1 MKSTNIYR
9 TVLTALFLSTVL
21 APAVADNNDVV
32 ISNAEENYRVTLR
45 GGVPVVVNTA
55 EVNYQLNSTIGQTIQ
70 PAVYYGDFISLNKAD
85 CSRSAAAYK
94 TATPENVFYDDTK
107 VCFFTTVLDRKHK
120 TAKFTY
126 TRTFNDA
133 RYWARVYLS
142 ADCFVQH
149 KQVTVTLPKSLA
161 GWRIV
166 PRNCGSNIRFSKSA
180 TSSDSVFT
188 FTIDSLPPLS
198 DDDNQPPLSAV
209 QPHFIVVGPFANVDS
224 LYRWTS
230 RMQQVDCSLP
240 DQARLIATITKGCQT
255 PEQKISATYGWV
267 QRNIRYVAY
276 EAGVSG
282 HRPDRPAEVLRKRY
296 GDCKGMALLLRTLLR
311 AEGIDARLAD
321 IGTRDNVTIR
331 MSDFPCLA
339 ASNHVVCAVLLKGR
353 TYWLDATANYT
364 PYDYIPQHIQGQ
376 QALVE
381 NGDGYLLKDVPT
393 LPASSSV
400 DRLTYHY
407 SIAPDGTL
415 KGTAT
420 YRLSGDMKEY
430 MFSVLARLKQKEQNE
445 FLADN
450 LNNDDHS
457 NTVSDVVFDGEHPE
471 QEWTSFSGKV
481 TNSHAVQRIDG
492 DTYIELNPH
501 NNYFTMRIDTAGR
514 KQDFMLPLYCNIE
527 REVNVALPS
536 GSKVTFLP
544 KPFTA
549 TLPQGTFSCT
559 FRQDKGRVVFVQQ
572 MHITNRR
579 IALADIPAW
588 NKTIG
593 QWTEACNQQ
602 VIIH

>member
-1 MKSTNIYR
+1 MKINNMYR
-9 TVLTALFLSTVL
+9 TVFTMLLLGTALM
-21 APAVADNNDVV
+21 AAAADDNDVV
-32 ISNAEENYRVTLR
+32 ISGAADNYRVTLR
-45 GGVPVVVNTA
+45 DGVPVVVNTA
-55 EVNYQLNSTIGQTIQ
+55 EVNYRINSTIGQTIQ
-70 PAVYYGDFISLNKAD
+70 PAVYYGDFISLNKAN
-85 CSRSAAAYK
+85 CSRATAAYK

-107 VCFFTTVLDRKHK
+107 VCFFTTTLDRKHPE
-120 TAKFTY
+120 ARFSY
-126 TRTFNDA
+126 TRTFSDA
-133 RYWARVYLS
+133 RYWARVYFS
-142 ADCFVQH
+142 DDYFIQH
-149 KQVTVTLPKSLA
+149 KQVTVTLPKSLS
-161 GWRIV
+161 GWRVI
-166 PRNCGSNIRFSKSA
+166 PRNCGGNIRLTRSA

-188 FTIDSLPPLS
+188 FTIDSLPPMT

-224 LYRWTS
+224 LYRWTC

-240 DQARLIATITKGCQT
+240 GQSQLLGTITKGCQT
-255 PEQKISATYGWV
+255 PEQKLSAIYGWV

-311 AEGIDARLAD
+311 AEGFDARLAE

-339 ASNHVVCAVLLKGR
+339 ASNHVICAVMLKGR
-353 TYWLDATANYT
+353 TYWLDATVNYT

-381 NGDGYLLKDVPT
+381 NGDSYLLEDVPT

-400 DRLTYHY
+400 DRLSCHY
-407 SIAPDGTL
+407 SLAADGSL
-415 KGTAT
+415 KGTAE
-420 YRLSGDMKEY
+420 YRVSGDMKEY
-430 MFSVLARLKQKEQNE
+430 MFSLLSRLKHKEQNE

-457 NTVSDVVFDGEHPE
+457 NAVSDVAFDGEHPE
-471 QEWTSFSGKV
+471 QEWATFSGKV
-481 TNSHAVQRIDG
+481 TNSHAVQRLDG

-501 NNYFTMRIDTAGR
+501 NNYFTMRIDTTGR

-527 REVNVALPS
+527 REVVVSLPT

-544 KPFTA
+544 KPFIA
-549 TLPQGTFSCT
+549 TLPQGTLSCT
-559 FRQDKGRVVFVQQ
+559 FRQGNGSVIFVQQ

-579 IALADIPAW
+579 IALTDIPAW
-588 NKTIG
+588 NKAID

>member
-1 MKSTNIYR
+1 MKINNMYR
-9 TVLTALFLSTVL
+9 TVFTMLLLGTALM
-21 APAVADNNDVV
+21 AAAADDNDVV
-32 ISNAEENYRVTLR
+32 INDAADNYRVTLR
-45 GGVPVVVNTA
+45 DGVPVVVNTA
-55 EVNYQLNSTIGQTIQ
+55 EVNYRLNSTIGQTIQ
-70 PAVYYGDFISLNKAD
+70 PAVYYGDFISLNKAN
-85 CSRSAAAYK
+85 CSRATAAYK

-107 VCFFTTVLDRKHK
+107 VCFFTTTLDRKHPE
-120 TAKFTY
+120 ARFSY
-126 TRTFNDA
+126 TRTFSDA
-133 RYWARVYLS
+133 RYWARVYFS
-142 ADCFVQH
+142 DDYFIQH
-149 KQVTVTLPKSLA
+149 KQVTVTLPKSLS
-161 GWRIV
+161 GWRVI
-166 PRNCGSNIRFSKSA
+166 PRNCGGNIRLTRSA

-188 FTIDSLPPLS
+188 FTIDSLPPLT

-224 LYRWTS
+224 LYRWTC

-240 DQARLIATITKGCQT
+240 GQSQLLGTITKGCQT
-255 PEQKISATYGWV
+255 PEQKLSAIYGWV

-311 AEGIDARLAD
+311 AEGFDARLAE

-339 ASNHVVCAVLLKGR
+339 ASNHVICAVMLKGR
-353 TYWLDATANYT
+353 TYWLDATVNYT

-381 NGDGYLLKDVPT
+381 NGDSYLLEDVPT

-400 DRLTYHY
+400 DRLSCHY
-407 SIAPDGTL
+407 SLAADGSL
-415 KGTAT
+415 KGTAE
-420 YRLSGDMKEY
+420 YRVSGDMKEY
-430 MFSVLARLKQKEQNE
+430 MFSVLSRLKHKEQNE

-457 NTVSDVVFDGEHPE
+457 NAVSNVAFDGEHPE
-471 QEWTSFSGKV
+471 QEWATFSGKV
-481 TNSHAVQRIDG
+481 TNSHAVQRLDG

-527 REVNVALPS
+527 REVVVSLPT

-549 TLPQGTFSCT
+549 TLPQGTLSCT
-559 FRQDKGRVVFVQQ
+559 FRQGKGSVIFVQQ

-579 IALADIPAW
+579 IALTDIPAW
-588 NKTIG
+588 NKAID

>member
-1 MKSTNIYR
+1 MKINNMYR
-9 TVLTALFLSTVL
+9 TAFTMLLLGTALM
-21 APAVADNNDVV
+21 AAAADDNDVV
-32 ISNAEENYRVTLR
+32 ISGAADNYRVTLR
-45 GGVPVVVNTA
+45 DGVPVVVNTA
-55 EVNYQLNSTIGQTIQ
+55 EVNYRLNSTIGQTIQ
-70 PAVYYGDFISLNKAD
+70 PAVYYGDFISLNKAN
-85 CSRSAAAYK
+85 CSRATAAYK

-107 VCFFTTVLDRKHK
+107 VCFFTTTLDRKHPE
-120 TAKFTY
+120 ARFSY
-126 TRTFNDA
+126 TRTFSDA
-133 RYWARVYLS
+133 RYWARVYFS
-142 ADCFVQH
+142 DDYFIQH
-149 KQVTVTLPKSLA
+149 KQVTVTLPKSLS
-161 GWRIV
+161 GWRVI
-166 PRNCGSNIRFSKSA
+166 PRNCGRNIQFTKSA
-180 TSSDSVFT
+180 TASDSVFT
-188 FTIDSLPPLS
+188 FTIDSLPSLT

-224 LYRWTS
+224 LYRWTC

-240 DQARLIATITKGCQT
+240 GQSQLLGTITKGCQT
-255 PEQKISATYGWV
+255 PEQKLSAIYGWV

-430 MFSVLARLKQKEQNE
+430 MFSVLARLKKKEQNE

-481 TNSHAVQRIDG
+481 TNSHAVQRLDG

-501 NNYFTMRIDTAGR
+501 NNYFTMRIDTTGR

-527 REVNVALPS
+527 REVVVSLPT

-549 TLPQGTFSCT
+549 TLPQGTLSCT
-559 FRQDKGRVVFVQQ
+559 FRQGNGSVIFVQQ

-579 IALADIPAW
+579 IALTDIPAW
-588 NKTIG
+588 NKAID

>member
-1 MKSTNIYR
+1 MKINYMYR
-9 TVLTALFLSTVL
+9 TAFTMLLLGTALM
-21 APAVADNNDVV
+21 AAAADDNDVV
-32 ISNAEENYRVTLR
+32 INDAADNYRVTLR
-45 GGVPVVVNTA
+45 DGVPVVVNTA
-55 EVNYQLNSTIGQTIQ
+55 EVNYRLNSTIGQTIQ
-70 PAVYYGDFISLNKAD
+70 PAVYYGDFISLNKAN
-85 CSRSAAAYK
+85 CSRATAAYK

-107 VCFFTTVLDRKHK
+107 VCFFTTTLDRKHPE
-120 TAKFTY
+120 ARFSY
-126 TRTFNDA
+126 TRTFSDA
-133 RYWARVYLS
+133 RYWARVYFS
-142 ADCFVQH
+142 DDYFIQH
-149 KQVTVTLPKSLA
+149 KQVTVTLPKSLS

-166 PRNCGSNIRFSKSA
+166 PRNCGRNIQFTKSA
-180 TSSDSVFT
+180 TASDSVFT
-188 FTIDSLPPLS
+188 FTIDSLPSLT

-224 LYRWTS
+224 LYRWTC

-240 DQARLIATITKGCQT
+240 GQSQLLGTITKGCQT
-255 PEQKISATYGWV
+255 PEQKLSAIYGWV

-311 AEGIDARLAD
+311 AEGFDARLAE

-339 ASNHVVCAVLLKGR
+339 ASNHVICAVMLKGR
-353 TYWLDATANYT
+353 TYWLDATVNYT

-381 NGDGYLLKDVPT
+381 NGDSYLLEDVPT

-400 DRLTYHY
+400 DRLSCHY
-407 SIAPDGTL
+407 SLAADGSL
-415 KGTAT
+415 KGTAE
-420 YRLSGDMKEY
+420 YRVSGDMKEY
-430 MFSVLARLKQKEQNE
+430 MFSVLSRLKHKEQNE

-457 NTVSDVVFDGEHPE
+457 NAVSDVAFDGEHPE
-471 QEWTSFSGKV
+471 QEWATFSGKV
-481 TNSHAVQRIDG
+481 TNSHAVQRLDG

-527 REVNVALPS
+527 REVVVSLPT

-549 TLPQGTFSCT
+549 TLPQGTLSCT
-559 FRQDKGRVVFVQQ
+559 FRQGNGSVIFVQQ

-579 IALADIPAW
+579 IALTDIPAW
-588 NKTIG
+588 NKAID

>member
-1 MKSTNIYR
+1 MKINYMYR
-9 TVLTALFLSTVL
+9 TAFIMLLLGTALM
-21 APAVADNNDVV
+21 AAAADDNDVV
-32 ISNAEENYRVTLR
+32 ISGAADNYRVTLR
-45 GGVPVVVNTA
+45 DGVPVVVNTA
-55 EVNYQLNSTIGQTIQ
+55 EVNYRLNSTIGQTIQ
-70 PAVYYGDFISLNKAD
+70 PAVYYGDFISLNKAN
-85 CSRSAAAYK
+85 CSRATAAYK

-107 VCFFTTVLDRKHK
+107 VCFFTTTLDRKHPE
-120 TAKFTY
+120 ARFSY
-126 TRTFNDA
+126 TRTFSDT
-133 RYWARVYLS
+133 RYWARVYFS
-142 ADCFVQH
+142 DDYFIQH
-149 KQVTVTLPKSLA
+149 KQVTVTLPKSLS
-161 GWRIV
+161 GWRVI
-166 PRNCGSNIRFSKSA
+166 PRNCGGNIRLTRSA

-188 FTIDSLPPLS
+188 FTIDSLPPLT

-224 LYRWTS
+224 LYRWTC

-240 DQARLIATITKGCQT
+240 GQSQLLGTITKGCQT
-255 PEQKISATYGWV
+255 PEQKLSAIYGWV

-311 AEGIDARLAD
+311 AEGFDARLAE

-339 ASNHVVCAVLLKGR
+339 ASNHVICAVMLKGR
-353 TYWLDATANYT
+353 TYWLDATVNYT

-381 NGDGYLLKDVPT
+381 NGDSYLLEDVPT

-400 DRLTYHY
+400 DRLSCHY
-407 SIAPDGTL
+407 SLTADGSL
-415 KGTAT
+415 KGTAE
-420 YRLSGDMKEY
+420 YRVSGDMKEY
-430 MFSVLARLKQKEQNE
+430 MFSVLSRLKHKEQNE

-457 NTVSDVVFDGEHPE
+457 NAVSDVAFDGEHPE
-471 QEWTSFSGKV
+471 QEWATFSGKV
-481 TNSHAVQRIDG
+481 TNSHAVQRLDG

-501 NNYFTMRIDTAGR
+501 NNYFTMRIDTTGR

-527 REVNVALPS
+527 REVVVSLPT

-549 TLPQGTFSCT
+549 TLPQGTLSCT
-559 FRQDKGRVVFVQQ
+559 FRQGNGSVIFVQQ

-579 IALADIPAW
+579 IALTDIPAW
-588 NKTIG
+588 NKAID

>member
-1 MKSTNIYR
+1 MKYVNMYR
-9 TVLTALFLSTVL
+9 SILTLLFLGIALMPV
-21 APAVADNNDVV
+21 VADDNDVV
-32 ISNAEENYRVTLR
+32 ISEATDNYRVTLR
-45 GGVPVVVNTA
+45 DGRPVVVNTA
-55 EVNYQLNSTIGQTIQ
+55 EVTYQLNSTIGQTIQ

-85 CSRSAAAYK
+85 CSRATAAYK

-107 VCFFTTVLDRKHK
+107 VCFFTTTLDRKHK
-120 TAKFTY
+120 EAKFSY
-126 TRTFNDA
+126 TRTFSDA
-133 RYWARVYLS
+133 RYWARVYFS
-142 ADCFVQH
+142 DDYFVQH
-149 KQVTVTLPKSLA
+149 KRVTVTLPKSLS

-166 PRNCGSNIRFSKSA
+166 PRNCGSNIQFTKSA
-180 TSSDSVFT
+180 TASDSVFT
-188 FTIDSLPPLS
+188 FTIDSLPPLT

-224 LYRWTS
+224 LYRWTC

-240 DQARLIATITKGCQT
+240 GQSQLLGTITKGCQT
-255 PEQKISATYGWV
+255 PEQKLSAIYGWV

-311 AEGIDARLAD
+311 AEGFDARLAE

-339 ASNHVVCAVLLKGR
+339 ASNHVICAVMLKGR
-353 TYWLDATANYT
+353 TYWLDATVNYT
-364 PYDYIPQHIQGQ
+364 PYNYIPQHIQGQ

-381 NGDGYLLKDVPT
+381 NGDSYLLEDVPT

-400 DRLTYHY
+400 DRLSYHY
-407 SIAPDGTL
+407 SLAADGSL
-415 KGTAT
+415 KGTAE
-420 YRLSGDMKEY
+420 YRVSGDMKEY
-430 MFSVLARLKQKEQNE
+430 MFSVLSRLKHKEQNE

-457 NTVSDVVFDGEHPE
+457 NAVSDVAFDGEHPE
-471 QEWTSFSGKV
+471 QEWASFSGKV
-481 TNSHAVQRIDG
+481 TNSHAVQRLDG

-527 REVNVALPS
+527 REVVVSLPT

-549 TLPQGTFSCT
+549 TLPQGTLSCT
-559 FRQDKGRVVFVQQ
+559 FRQGKGSVTFVQQ

-579 IALADIPAW
+579 IALTDIPSW
-588 NKTIG
+588 NKAID

>member
-1 MKSTNIYR
+1 M
-9 TVLTALFLSTVL
+9 
-21 APAVADNNDVV
+21 
-32 ISNAEENYRVTLR
+32 
-45 GGVPVVVNTA
+45 
-55 EVNYQLNSTIGQTIQ
+55 
-70 PAVYYGDFISLNKAD
+70 
-85 CSRSAAAYK
+85 
-94 TATPENVFYDDTK
+94 
-107 VCFFTTVLDRKHK
+107 
-120 TAKFTY
+120 
-126 TRTFNDA
+126 
-133 RYWARVYLS
+133 
-142 ADCFVQH
+142 
-149 KQVTVTLPKSLA
+149 
-161 GWRIV
+161 
-166 PRNCGSNIRFSKSA
+166 
-180 TSSDSVFT
+180 FT

-339 ASNHVVCAVLLKGR
+339 ASNHVVCAVMLKGR

-400 DRLTYHY
+400 DRLAYHY
-407 SIAPDGTL
+407 SLAPDGTL

-492 DTYIELNPH
+492 DTYIDRKSTRLNSSHP
-501 NNYFTMRIDTAGR
+501 
-514 KQDFMLPLYCNIE
+514 
-527 REVNVALPS
+527 
-536 GSKVTFLP
+536 
-544 KPFTA
+544 
-549 TLPQGTFSCT
+549 
-559 FRQDKGRVVFVQQ
+559 
-572 MHITNRR
+572 
-579 IALADIPAW
+579 
-588 NKTIG
+588 
-593 QWTEACNQQ
+593 
-602 VIIH
+602 

>member
-1 MKSTNIYR
+1 MKINYMYR
-9 TVLTALFLSTVL
+9 TAFTMLLLGTALM
-21 APAVADNNDVV
+21 AAAADDNDVV
-32 ISNAEENYRVTLR
+32 ISGAADNYRVTLR
-45 GGVPVVVNTA
+45 DGVPVVVNTA
-55 EVNYQLNSTIGQTIQ
+55 EVNYRLNSTIGQTIQ
-70 PAVYYGDFISLNKAD
+70 PAVYYGDFISLNKAN
-85 CSRSAAAYK
+85 CSRATAAYK

-107 VCFFTTVLDRKHK
+107 VCFFTTTLDRKHPE
-120 TAKFTY
+120 ARFSY
-126 TRTFNDA
+126 TRTFSDA
-133 RYWARVYLS
+133 RYWARVYFS
-142 ADCFVQH
+142 DDYFIQH
-149 KQVTVTLPKSLA
+149 KQVTVTLPKSLS

-166 PRNCGSNIRFSKSA
+166 PRNCGRNIQFTKSA
-180 TSSDSVFT
+180 TASDSVFT
-188 FTIDSLPPLS
+188 FTIDSLPSLT

-224 LYRWTS
+224 LYRWTC

-240 DQARLIATITKGCQT
+240 GQSQLLGTITKGCQT
-255 PEQKISATYGWV
+255 PEQKLSAIYGWV

-311 AEGIDARLAD
+311 AEGFDARLAE

-339 ASNHVVCAVLLKGR
+339 ASNHVICAVMLKGR
-353 TYWLDATANYT
+353 TYWLDATVNYT

-381 NGDGYLLKDVPT
+381 NGDSYLLEDVPT

-400 DRLTYHY
+400 DRLSCHY
-407 SIAPDGTL
+407 SLAADGSL
-415 KGTAT
+415 KGTAE
-420 YRLSGDMKEY
+420 YRVSGDMKEY
-430 MFSVLARLKQKEQNE
+430 MFSVLSRLKHKEQNE

-457 NTVSDVVFDGEHPE
+457 NAVSDVAFDGEHPE
-471 QEWTSFSGKV
+471 QEWATFSGKV
-481 TNSHAVQRIDG
+481 TNSHAVQRLDG

-527 REVNVALPS
+527 REVVVSLPT

-549 TLPQGTFSCT
+549 TLPQGTLSCT
-559 FRQDKGRVVFVQQ
+559 FRQGKGSVIFVQQ

-579 IALADIPAW
+579 IALTDIPAW
-588 NKTIG
+588 NKAID

>member
-1 MKSTNIYR
+1 MKYVNMYR
-9 TVLTALFLSTVL
+9 SILTLLFLGIALMPV
-21 APAVADNNDVV
+21 VADDNDVV
-32 ISNAEENYRVTLR
+32 ISEATDNYRVTLR
-45 GGVPVVVNTA
+45 DGRPVVVNTA
-55 EVNYQLNSTIGQTIQ
+55 EVTYQLNSTIGQTIQ

-85 CSRSAAAYK
+85 CSRATAAYK

-107 VCFFTTVLDRKHK
+107 VCFFTTTLDRKHK
-120 TAKFTY
+120 EAKFSY
-126 TRTFNDA
+126 TRTFSDA

-142 ADCFVQH
+142 DDYFVQH
-149 KQVTVTLPKSLA
+149 KRVTVTLPKSLS

-166 PRNCGSNIRFSKSA
+166 PRNCGSNIQFTKSA
-180 TSSDSVFT
+180 TASDSVFT
-188 FTIDSLPPLS
+188 FTIDSLPPLT

-224 LYRWTS
+224 LYRWTC

-240 DQARLIATITKGCQT
+240 GQSQLLGTITKGCQT
-255 PEQKISATYGWV
+255 PEQKLSAIYGWV

-311 AEGIDARLAD
+311 AEGFDARLAE

-331 MSDFPCLA
+331 VSDFPCLA
-339 ASNHVVCAVLLKGR
+339 ASNHVICAVMLKGR
-353 TYWLDATANYT
+353 TYWLDATVNYT
-364 PYDYIPQHIQGQ
+364 PYNYIPQHIQGQ

-381 NGDGYLLKDVPT
+381 NGDSYLLEDVPT

-400 DRLTYHY
+400 DRLSCHY
-407 SIAPDGTL
+407 SLAADGSL
-415 KGTAT
+415 KGTAE
-420 YRLSGDMKEY
+420 YRVSGDMKEY
-430 MFSVLARLKQKEQNE
+430 MFSVLSRLKHKEQNE

-457 NTVSDVVFDGEHPE
+457 NAVSDVAFDGEHPE
-471 QEWTSFSGKV
+471 QEWATFSGKV
-481 TNSHAVQRIDG
+481 TNSHAVQRLDG

-501 NNYFTMRIDTAGR
+501 NNYFTMRIDTTGR

-527 REVNVALPS
+527 REVVVSLPT

-549 TLPQGTFSCT
+549 TLPQGTLSCT
-559 FRQDKGRVVFVQQ
+559 FRQGNGSVIFVQQ

-579 IALADIPAW
+579 IALTDIPAW
-588 NKTIG
+588 NKAID

>member
-1 MKSTNIYR
+1 MKYVNMYR
-9 TVLTALFLSTVL
+9 SILTLLFLGIALMPV
-21 APAVADNNDVV
+21 VADDNDVV
-32 ISNAEENYRVTLR
+32 ISEATDNYRVTLR
-45 GGVPVVVNTA
+45 DGRPVVVNTA
-55 EVNYQLNSTIGQTIQ
+55 EVTYQLNSTIGQTIQ

-85 CSRSAAAYK
+85 CSRATAAYK

-107 VCFFTTVLDRKHK
+107 VCFFTTTLDRKHK
-120 TAKFTY
+120 EAKFSY
-126 TRTFNDA
+126 TRTFSDA
-133 RYWARVYLS
+133 RYWARVYFS
-142 ADCFVQH
+142 DDYFIQH
-149 KQVTVTLPKSLA
+149 KRVTVTLPKSLS

-166 PRNCGSNIRFSKSA
+166 PRNCGSNIQFTKSA
-180 TSSDSVFT
+180 TASDSVFT
-188 FTIDSLPPLS
+188 FTIDSLPPLT

-224 LYRWTS
+224 LYRWTC

-240 DQARLIATITKGCQT
+240 GQSQLLGTITKGCQT
-255 PEQKISATYGWV
+255 PEQKLSAIYGWV

-311 AEGIDARLAD
+311 AEGFDARLAE

-339 ASNHVVCAVLLKGR
+339 ASNHVICAVMLKGR
-353 TYWLDATANYT
+353 TYWLDATVNYT
-364 PYDYIPQHIQGQ
+364 PYNYIPQHIQGQ

-381 NGDGYLLKDVPT
+381 NGDSYLLEDVPT

-400 DRLTYHY
+400 DRLAYHY

-430 MFSVLARLKQKEQNE
+430 MFSVLARLKHKEQNE

-457 NTVSDVVFDGEHPE
+457 NAVSDVAFDGEHPE
-471 QEWTSFSGKV
+471 QEWATFSGKV
-481 TNSHAVQRIDG
+481 TNSHAVQRLDG

-501 NNYFTMRIDTAGR
+501 NNYFTMRIDTTGR

-527 REVNVALPS
+527 REVVVSLPT

-549 TLPQGTFSCT
+549 TLPQGTLSCT
-559 FRQDKGRVVFVQQ
+559 FRQGKGSVTFVQQ

-588 NKTIG
+588 NKAIG

>member
-1 MKSTNIYR
+1 MKYVNMYR
-9 TVLTALFLSTVL
+9 SILTLLFLGIALMPV
-21 APAVADNNDVV
+21 VADDNDVV
-32 ISNAEENYRVTLR
+32 ISEATDNYRVTLR
-45 GGVPVVVNTA
+45 DGRPVVVNTA
-55 EVNYQLNSTIGQTIQ
+55 EVTYQLNSTIGQTIQ

-85 CSRSAAAYK
+85 CSRATAAYK

-107 VCFFTTVLDRKHK
+107 VCFFTTTLDRKHK
-120 TAKFTY
+120 EAKFSY
-126 TRTFNDA
+126 TRTFSDA

-142 ADCFVQH
+142 DDYFVQH
-149 KQVTVTLPKSLA
+149 KQVTVTLPKSLS

-166 PRNCGSNIRFSKSA
+166 PRNCGSNIQFTKSA
-180 TSSDSVFT
+180 TASDSVFT
-188 FTIDSLPPLS
+188 FTIDSLPPLT

-224 LYRWTS
+224 LYRWTC

-240 DQARLIATITKGCQT
+240 GQSQLLGTITKGCQT
-255 PEQKISATYGWV
+255 PEQKLSAIYGWV

-311 AEGIDARLAD
+311 AEGFDARLAE

-339 ASNHVVCAVLLKGR
+339 ASNHVICAVMLKGR
-353 TYWLDATANYT
+353 TYWLDATVNYT
-364 PYDYIPQHIQGQ
+364 PYNYIPQHIQGQ

-381 NGDGYLLKDVPT
+381 NGDSYLLEDVPT

-400 DRLTYHY
+400 DRLSYHY
-407 SIAPDGTL
+407 SLAADGSL
-415 KGTAT
+415 KGTAE
-420 YRLSGDMKEY
+420 YRVSGDMKEY
-430 MFSVLARLKQKEQNE
+430 MFSVLSRLKHKEQNE

-457 NTVSDVVFDGEHPE
+457 NAVSDVVFGGEHPE
-471 QEWTSFSGKV
+471 QEWATFSGKV
-481 TNSHAVQRIDG
+481 TNSHAVQRLDG

-501 NNYFTMRIDTAGR
+501 NNYFTMRIDTTGR

-527 REVNVALPS
+527 REVVVSLPT

-549 TLPQGTFSCT
+549 TLPQGTLSCT
-559 FRQDKGRVVFVQQ
+559 FRQGKGSVTFVQQ

-588 NKTIG
+588 NKAIG

>member
-1 MKSTNIYR
+1 MKINYMYR
-9 TVLTALFLSTVL
+9 TVFTMLLLGTALM
-21 APAVADNNDVV
+21 AAAADDNDVV
-32 ISNAEENYRVTLR
+32 ISGAADNYRVTLR
-45 GGVPVVVNTA
+45 DGVPVVVNTA
-55 EVNYQLNSTIGQTIQ
+55 EVNYRLNSTIGQTIQ
-70 PAVYYGDFISLNKAD
+70 PAVYYGDFISLNKAN
-85 CSRSAAAYK
+85 CSRATAAYK

-107 VCFFTTVLDRKHK
+107 VCFFTTTLDRKHPE
-120 TAKFTY
+120 ARFSY
-126 TRTFNDA
+126 TRTFSDA
-133 RYWARVYLS
+133 RYWARVYFS
-142 ADCFVQH
+142 DDYFIQH
-149 KQVTVTLPKSLA
+149 KQVTVTLPKSLS

-166 PRNCGSNIRFSKSA
+166 PRNCGGNIRLTRSA

-188 FTIDSLPPLS
+188 FTIDSLPPLT

-224 LYRWTS
+224 LYRWTC

-240 DQARLIATITKGCQT
+240 GQSQLLGTITKGCQT
-255 PEQKISATYGWV
+255 PEQKLSAIYGWV

-311 AEGIDARLAD
+311 AEGFDARLAE

-339 ASNHVVCAVLLKGR
+339 ASNHVICAVMLKGR
-353 TYWLDATANYT
+353 TYWLDATVNYT

-381 NGDGYLLKDVPT
+381 NGDSYLLEDVPT

-400 DRLTYHY
+400 DRLSCHY
-407 SIAPDGTL
+407 SLAADGSL
-415 KGTAT
+415 KGTAE
-420 YRLSGDMKEY
+420 YRVSGDMKEY
-430 MFSVLARLKQKEQNE
+430 MFSVLSRLKHKEQNE

-457 NTVSDVVFDGEHPE
+457 NTVSDVAFDGEHPE
-471 QEWTSFSGKV
+471 QEWATFSGKV
-481 TNSHAVQRIDG
+481 TNSHAVQRLDG

-527 REVNVALPS
+527 REVVVSLPT

-549 TLPQGTFSCT
+549 TLPQGTLSCT
-559 FRQDKGRVVFVQQ
+559 FRQGKGSVIFVQQ

-579 IALADIPAW
+579 IALTDIPAW
-588 NKTIG
+588 NKAID

>member
-1 MKSTNIYR
+1 MKINYMYR
-9 TVLTALFLSTVL
+9 TVFTMLLLGTALM
-21 APAVADNNDVV
+21 AAAADDNDVV
-32 ISNAEENYRVTLR
+32 ISGAADNYRVTLR
-45 GGVPVVVNTA
+45 DGVPVVVNTA
-55 EVNYQLNSTIGQTIQ
+55 EVNYRLNSTIGQTIQ
-70 PAVYYGDFISLNKAD
+70 PAVYYGDFISLNKAN
-85 CSRSAAAYK
+85 CSRATAAYK

-107 VCFFTTVLDRKHK
+107 VCFFTTTLDRKHPE
-120 TAKFTY
+120 ARFSY
-126 TRTFNDA
+126 TRTFSDA
-133 RYWARVYLS
+133 RYWARVYFS
-142 ADCFVQH
+142 DDYFIQH
-149 KQVTVTLPKSLA
+149 KQVTVTLPKSLS

-166 PRNCGSNIRFSKSA
+166 PRNCGGNIRLTRSA

-188 FTIDSLPPLS
+188 FTIDSLPPLT

-224 LYRWTS
+224 LYRWTC

-240 DQARLIATITKGCQT
+240 GQSQLLGTITKGCQT
-255 PEQKISATYGWV
+255 PEQKLSAIYGWV

-311 AEGIDARLAD
+311 AEGFDARLAE

-339 ASNHVVCAVLLKGR
+339 ASNHVICAVMLKGR
-353 TYWLDATANYT
+353 TYWLDATVNYT

-381 NGDGYLLKDVPT
+381 NGDSYLLEDVPT

-400 DRLTYHY
+400 DRLSCHY
-407 SIAPDGTL
+407 SLAADGSL
-415 KGTAT
+415 KGTAE
-420 YRLSGDMKEY
+420 YRVSGDMKEY
-430 MFSVLARLKQKEQNE
+430 MFSVLSRLKHKEQNE

-457 NTVSDVVFDGEHPE
+457 NTVSDVAFDGEHPE
-471 QEWTSFSGKV
+471 QEWATFSGKV
-481 TNSHAVQRIDG
+481 TNSHAVQRLDG

-527 REVNVALPS
+527 REVIVALPS
-536 GSKVTFLP
+536 GSKVTYLP
-544 KPFTA
+544 NPFTT
-549 TLPQGTFSCT
+549 TLPQGTLSCT
-559 FRQDKGRVVFVQQ
+559 FRQGKGSVIFVQQ

-579 IALADIPAW
+579 IALSGIPAW
-588 NKTIG
+588 NKAID